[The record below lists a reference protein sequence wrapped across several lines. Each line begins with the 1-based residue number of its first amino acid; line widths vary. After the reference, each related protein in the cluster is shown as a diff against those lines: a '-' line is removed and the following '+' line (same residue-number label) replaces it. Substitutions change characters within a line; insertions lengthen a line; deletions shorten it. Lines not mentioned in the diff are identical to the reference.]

1 MVMRAPSVSAAHFRT
16 GSEPSQGADKRV
28 SGTSSGMGDP
38 RSGISR
44 IRKRDGSFEP
54 FRVEKVESA
63 IRRAMEAVGDADV
76 SSIPS
81 LVEQAVGLAKDRFP
95 AETLTVEAMQNVVE
109 KVLASTGHT
118 DAAKA
123 YIIYRQ
129 RRADTRESKAALG
142 VRDDLKLSINAI
154 HVLERRYLMR
164 DESGT
169 IVETPRGMFRRVAKA
184 VASADLLYG
193 TDSDASRSEEE
204 FYDLM
209 SRLEF
214 LPNSP
219 TLMNAGTSIGQL
231 SACFV
236 LPVEDS
242 MAEIFDTV
250 KNMALIHQS
259 GGGTGFSFSRLRP
272 RNDVVQSTGGVASG
286 PVSFMQIFDTATD
299 VVKQGGRRRG
309 ANMGVLSV
317 HHPDVLEFAA
327 VKSRTDLFKNFNLSV
342 AVTDEFMQALAE
354 RREYALTNP
363 RTGKEVARKWAQ
375 DVFDLIVTTAWECG
389 DPGLMFIDEINRHNP
404 TPELGAIETTN
415 PCGEQPLLPYESCNL
430 GSINLSAMMD
440 GGEVDWDKLAGTIS
454 KAVHFLDNVI
464 DSTKFPVPRI
474 EEVTKANRKIGLGV
488 MGFAEMLIK
497 MGVPYDSDR
506 ALSTAEHLMQFITD
520 KARATS
526 VELAAERGSFPNF
539 ERSIWPRKGYDRL
552 RNATLTS
559 IAPTGTIGLIA
570 GVSSGIEPVFALSYF
585 RNIAGGTRLLEQNA
599 LFERTARE
607 RGFYAADLMA
617 AIARTGSVREAP
629 DVPEDVKRV
638 FVTALDIS
646 PQWHVRMHA
655 AFQNFTDN
663 GVSKTVN
670 LPHDATVRDVR
681 DAYLSAHKLK
691 CKGVTVYRYGTR
703 VGQTLYTGQS
713 ASRGSARPADPVDGG
728 FATGAFVEVGP
739 EYSGDCTQCAP

>member
-1 MVMRAPSVSAAHFRT
+1 MSDRGH
-16 GSEPSQGADKRV
+16 EI
-28 SGTSSGMGDP
+28 SS
-38 RSGISR
+38 
-44 IRKRDGSFEP
+44 IRKRDGSVEK
-54 FRVEKVESA
+54 FRIAKVESA
-63 IRRAMEAVGDADV
+63 IRRAMEAVGDTDV
-76 SSIPS
+76 SAIPA
-81 LVEQAVGLAKDRFP
+81 LAEQAVSLAKQRFP
-95 AETLTVEAMQNVVE
+95 EEALTVEAMQNVVE
-109 KVLASTGHT
+109 HVLASTGHT

-129 RRADTRESKAALG
+129 RRADTRESKVALG
-142 VRDDLKLSINAI
+142 VRDDLKLPINAI
-154 HVLERRYLMR
+154 HVLKRRYLMR
-164 DESGT
+164 DESGMV
-169 IVETPRGMFRRVAKA
+169 VETPRSMFMRVAKA

-193 TDSDASRSEEE
+193 TESDASRSEEE
-204 FYDLM
+204 FYEMM

-231 SACFV
+231 AACFV

-242 MAEIFDTV
+242 MAGIFETV

-272 RNDVVQSTGGVASG
+272 RNDVVRSTGGVASG

-317 HHPDVLEFAA
+317 HHPDILEFAA
-327 VKSRTDLFKNFNLSV
+327 VKSRTDLFGNFNLSV

-354 RREYALTNP
+354 GQEYTLTNP
-363 RTGKEVARKWAQ
+363 RTGQEVATKWAQ

-389 DPGLMFIDEINRHNP
+389 DPGLIFIDEINRHNP

-430 GSINLSAMMD
+430 GSINLSAMTD
-440 GGEVDWDKLAGTIS
+440 GGEIDWDKLAATTG
-454 KAVHFLDNVI
+454 KAIRFLDNAV
-464 DSTKFPVPRI
+464 DATRFPLARI

-497 MGVPYDSDR
+497 MGVPYDSDE
-506 ALSTAEHLMQFITD
+506 ALGTAERLMGFVTD
-520 KARATS
+520 TARAKS
-526 VELAAERGSFPNF
+526 VELARERGSFSNF
-539 ERSIWPRKGYDRL
+539 ERSIWPAKGYDCL

-585 RNIAGGTRLLEQNA
+585 RNIADGTRLLEQNS

-607 RGFYAADLMA
+607 RGFYAGGLMA
-617 AIARTGSVREAP
+617 TIARTGSVRDATWI
-629 DVPEDVKRV
+629 PEDVKRV

-646 PQWHVRMHA
+646 PEWHVKMQA
-655 AFQNFTDN
+655 AFQKFTDN

-670 LPHDATVRDVR
+670 MPNDATVRDVR
-681 DAYLSAHKLK
+681 DAYLSAHRLK

-703 VGQTLYTGQS
+703 VGQTLYTAQA
-713 ASRGSARPADPVDGG
+713 ASRRSEGPRDLAQNAFPEGS
-728 FATGAFVEVGP
+728 FVEVGP
-739 EYSGDCTQCAP
+739 EDSGDCTRCSP

>member
-1 MVMRAPSVSAAHFRT
+1 MSDRGH
-16 GSEPSQGADKRV
+16 
-28 SGTSSGMGDP
+28 
-38 RSGISR
+38 GISS
-44 IRKRDGSFEP
+44 IRKRDGSVEK
-54 FRVEKVESA
+54 FRIEKVESA
-63 IRRAMEAVGDADV
+63 IRSAMEAVGDADV

-81 LVEQAVGLAKDRFP
+81 LVEQAVGLAEERFP
-95 AETLTVEAMQNVVE
+95 AESLSVEAMQNIVE
-109 KVLASTGHT
+109 QVLASTGHT

-129 RRADTRESKAALG
+129 RRTDTRESKVALG
-142 VRDDLKLSINAI
+142 VRDDLKLPINAI
-154 HVLERRYLMR
+154 QVLERRYLMR

-169 IVETPRGMFRRVAKA
+169 VVETPRSMFRRVAKA
-184 VASADLLYG
+184 VASVELLYG
-193 TDSDASRSEEE
+193 TDSDASRWEEE
-204 FYDLM
+204 FYEMM
-209 SRLEF
+209 SNLEF

-242 MAEIFDTV
+242 MVGIFETV

-327 VKSRTDLFKNFNLSV
+327 VKSRTDLFRNFNLSV

-354 RREYALTNP
+354 GGEYALTNP
-363 RTGKEVARKWAQ
+363 RTGEEVARKWAQ

-440 GGEVDWDKLAGTIS
+440 GGEVDWDRLASTIG

-464 DSTKFPVPRI
+464 DATKFPLSRI
-474 EEVTKANRKIGLGV
+474 EEVTKGNRKIGLGV

-497 MGVPYDSDR
+497 MGVPYDSDE
-506 ALSTAEHLMQFITD
+506 ALSSAERLMQFITD
-520 KARATS
+520 TARATS
-526 VELAAERGSFPNF
+526 VELARERGSFSNF
-539 ERSIWPRKGYDRL
+539 ERSIWPRKGYDCL

-570 GVSSGIEPVFALSYF
+570 GVSSGIEPAFALSYF
-585 RNIAGGTRLLEQNA
+585 RNIADGTRLLEQNA
-599 LFERTARE
+599 LFEKTARE
-607 RGFYAADLMA
+607 RGFYGAELMA
-617 AIARTGSVREAP
+617 AIARTGSVREAA

-646 PQWHVRMHA
+646 PERHVKMQA
-655 AFQNFTDN
+655 AFQKYTDN
-663 GVSKTVN
+663 GVSKTAN

-681 DAYLSAHKLK
+681 DAYLSAHRLK
-691 CKGVTVYRYGTR
+691 CKGVTVYRYGTK
-703 VGQTLYTGQS
+703 VGQTLYTGQPPPR
-713 ASRGSARPADPVDGG
+713 ASARPADLVRDG
-728 FATGAFVEVGP
+728 FSAGAFIEFGP
-739 EYSGDCTQCAP
+739 EDTGDCTHCAP